1 MGKSSEEKREFRSR
15 DRWLVFAFLLG
26 PLAALTHL
34 SVSYSLVPTSCAEGS
49 KTMLHATTAAFLPL
63 CLIAA
68 AIAWTILRR
77 CEAADSELWQQR
89 TRWLATVAV
98 VLAIFSAILI
108 LAMEIP
114 NVILRSC
121 D

>member
-1 MGKSSEEKREFRSR
+1 MRSSEEKREFRSR

-26 PLAALTHL
+26 PLSALTHIT
-34 SVSYSLVPTSCAEGS
+34 VSYSLVPSACAEGS

-68 AIAWTILRR
+68 AIAWVIHRR
-77 CEAADSELWQQR
+77 CGGADGVLWQQR
-89 TRWLATVAV
+89 TRWVATLAI
-98 VLAIFSAILI
+98 VLAISSAILI

-114 NVILRSC
+114 NVILGSC